1 MVWSLTVC
9 QSISTAV
16 RDVQPLKQSLLIV
29 VTFDKPVSVVNDE
42 QFLNASPF
50 KVVTPDNPVILD
62 KFVQF
67 AKQFPG
73 ILRVF
78 EDTFIDAMRVH
89 PMKSRS
95 SLSLVPNKNYTLV
108 KLLLVSLLQFSNDL
122 YANVISP
129 ESPDIVSRLL
139 QSLNAHVPIFSRLLL
154 AVTVFN
160 AVHPQNTGTY
170 AHACPCPIIVR
181 LLISISSR
189 AVQSLKL

>member
-1 MVWSLTVC
+1 VC
-9 QSISTAV
+9 PTILDQSISTAV

-50 KVVTPDNPVILD
+50 MVVTPDNPVILD

-67 AKQFPG
+67 IKQVAG
-73 ILRVF
+73 ILCVF
-78 EDTFIDAMRVH
+78 EDTFIDVIRVH
-89 PMKSRS
+89 PLKSLP
-95 SLSLVPNKNYTLV
+95 SLLLVPNKNYTLV

-139 QSLNAHVPIFSRLLL
+139 QPLNADAPIFSRLLL
-154 AVTVFN
+154 AITVFN
-160 AVHPQNTGTY
+160 AVHPQNVGSFTY
-170 AHACPCPIIVR
+170 VCSCPIIVR